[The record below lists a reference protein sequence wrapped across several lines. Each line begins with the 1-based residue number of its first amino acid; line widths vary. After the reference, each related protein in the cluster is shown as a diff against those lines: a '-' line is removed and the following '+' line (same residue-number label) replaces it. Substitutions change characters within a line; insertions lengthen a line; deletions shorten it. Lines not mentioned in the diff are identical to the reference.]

1 MGHYVSISCSPLSV
15 YKPFTK
21 EVLNRLDESPR
32 VVGTYVYPG
41 LRVRGR
47 QKPSA
52 PDGLAGDLHELLDC
66 AHPGIRESDSFK
78 DPWGDH
84 FHPPAGKSWAP
95 TSAHVPTISLLSSI
109 LPTTLQD
116 SSVLRN
122 IVATATSAG
131 EDLNVVIM
139 RAIPH
144 FPKGLTGIGQSAE
157 TRAFLACH
165 LISLYSPTP
174 STMKFAVSPQ
184 ASRAMAVMGQLPE
197 EDKAVLYAIVG
208 PVTISLLSQPGD
220 PPQITSWHSNPT
232 LPLWYFLID
241 FTNRTSQYGPIDSR
255 DQFKS
260 ALDRLHDSEVKNSF
274 PALQVTGSTESTV
287 PRLSLA
293 TVVAWLAE
301 TVLIINSKRG
311 VARATSQTNVPV
323 PDLKPKSRELA
334 WMDSTTISDVDA
346 CLESLRS
353 FGLDELWQNLSPSF
367 REATT
372 QAIAKASPQK
382 YLSHLDT
389 VCKENLEA
397 YL

>member
-1 MGHYVSISCSPLSV
+1 MGHYVSISCSHLSV

-21 EVLNRLDESPR
+21 EVLNRLGESPR

-41 LRVRGR
+41 LRVSGR

-95 TSAHVPTISLLSSI
+95 TSAHVPTTSLLSST
-109 LPTTLQD
+109 LHTTSQD

-131 EDLNVVIM
+131 EDLNAVIM

-157 TRAFLACH
+157 TRAFLVCY

-174 STMKFAVSPQ
+174 STMKLVVSPQ
-184 ASRAMAVMGQLPE
+184 ASRAMAAMGQLPG
-197 EDKAVLYAIVG
+197 EDKAALYAIVG

-220 PPQITSWHSNPT
+220 PPQITPWHSNTT

-241 FTNRTSQYGPIDSR
+241 FTNCTSQYGPFDSR

-260 ALDRLHDSEVKNSF
+260 ALDRLHKVKNSF
-274 PALQVTGSTESTV
+274 PALQATGSTESTV

-334 WMDSTTISDVDA
+334 WIDSTTISDVDA

-353 FGLDELWQNLSPSF
+353 FGLDELWQKLSPSF
-367 REATT
+367 LEATT

-382 YLSHLDT
+382 YVGHLDT